1 MFYIN
6 LIIVTCDP
14 ATTCSGHGTCTE
26 DGSCKCS
33 VGFYGD
39 ACSSK
44 SISFSPYP
52 FALDFWKIEFD
63 ELGFLFSL
71 NLNFAGYTGSKNQVQ
86 RNKKSS
92 PSNSLE
98 IF

>member
-1 MFYIN
+1 MEPVQRMVLANAQLDSTEMPVQVN
-6 LIIVTCDP
+6 LYHLAPIRLHLIF
-14 ATTCSGHGTCTE
+14 E
-26 DGSCKCS
+26 
-33 VGFYGD
+33 
-39 ACSSK
+39 
-44 SISFSPYP
+44 
-52 FALDFWKIEFD
+52 KIEFD